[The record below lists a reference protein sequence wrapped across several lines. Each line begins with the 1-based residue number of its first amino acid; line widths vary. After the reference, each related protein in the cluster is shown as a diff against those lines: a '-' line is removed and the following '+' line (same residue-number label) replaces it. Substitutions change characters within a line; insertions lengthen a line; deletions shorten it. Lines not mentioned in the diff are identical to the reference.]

1 MKRIYL
7 ESILGLF
14 ACFMAGL
21 VAYEFSVYQW
31 TTDYEFVLEDYEASA
46 HQQLVENIAL
56 NQGVT
61 EAEKAIEQFAKT
73 TRHTLSRYSID
84 DPAPV
89 AISDFFKRHPE
100 KSILFD
106 DERDLWFH
114 FAGSDALYRYAPDEK
129 TLVRQKIEL
138 EDDLLWL
145 FFIASFVVYTLGH
158 LFIIFCRVKKLE
170 KATLS
175 FASGDFS
182 TRVTTSSGS
191 AIGTLNQSFNVMADH
206 IEHLISTNRS
216 LTNAIAHELRTPVF
230 RIQWQAELLKDTTL
244 SDEQL
249 TTIESIVEDTEEME
263 SMVDELLYFSR
274 LDSQRVEPECEE
286 LVLSDYLKVT
296 LPRWHRETSLN
307 LVLLSVDTTLTQEKI
322 NADEN
327 LLKRALDNVI
337 RNAFKFADAQVF
349 IELSEEENASGDR
362 NYLAIHIHDDGPGV
376 DDKHIAHLF
385 DPFYVGNEARNKGK
399 SGHGLGLSIVQKVC
413 EQHDGYITVRRSK
426 LLGGAQFTLHFP
438 KCNSEPD
445 KPIQ

>member
-21 VAYEFSVYQW
+21 VAYEFSVYRW

-46 HQQLVENIAL
+46 YQQLVENIAL
-56 NQGVT
+56 NQGVA
-61 EAEKAIEQFAKT
+61 EAEKAIAQFAET
-73 TRHTLSRYSID
+73 TRYTLTRYSNA
-84 DPAPV
+84 DPAPI
-89 AISDFFKRHPE
+89 AISDFFSRHPGTSTLYDE
-100 KSILFD
+100 
-106 DERDLWFH
+106 ERDLWFH
-114 FAGSDALYRYAPDEK
+114 FAGSDAIYRYAPDEE

-158 LFIIFCRVKKLE
+158 LLIIFRRVKKLE

-175 FASGDFS
+175 FASGDLS

-191 AIGTLNQSFNVMADH
+191 AIGTLNQSFNVMADR

-216 LTNAIAHELRTPVF
+216 LTNAVAHELRTPVF
-230 RIQWQAELLKDTTL
+230 RIQWQAELLKDTEL
-244 SDEQL
+244 SDEQR

-263 SMVDELLYFSR
+263 SMVDELLYFSK
-274 LDSQRVEPECEE
+274 LDNQRVEPELAE
-286 LVLSDYLKVT
+286 LTLSDYLSVT

-307 LVLLSVDTTLTQEKI
+307 LVLLSVDTALKEEKI

-337 RNAFKFADAQVF
+337 RNAFKFAEAQIF
-349 IELSEEENASGDR
+349 LELSEVENTSSNGK
-362 NYLAIHIHDDGPGV
+362 YLAIHIHDDGPGV
-376 DDKHIAHLF
+376 DDEHVSHLF
-385 DPFYVGNEARNKGK
+385 DPFYVGNKARNKGK

-413 EQHDGYITVRRSK
+413 EQHGGYAAVRRSK

-438 KCNSEPD
+438 KCNSDAD